1 MDYDKELIILK
12 ENLEK
17 AKSLK
22 YRAEARLEQLK
33 NQEEEIIKELK
44 DLGVKPEDLD
54 EEINKLVNVSS
65 TSTFNRN
72 IWTSITTI
80 IAVLTLIAVGLND
93 IYTFNIS
100 VLIGLIAGTV
110 SSLLIGPR
118 LWIRFEKRTMHKKDD
133 DEDDEPEELKIKGI
147 NI

>member
-54 EEINKLVNVSS
+54 EEINKL
-65 TSTFNRN
+65 
-72 IWTSITTI
+72 
-80 IAVLTLIAVGLND
+80 TLEINNLFKEAND
-93 IYTFNIS
+93 
-100 VLIGLIAGTV
+100 
-110 SSLLIGPR
+110 LLPKT
-118 LWIRFEKRTMHKKDD
+118 LFEKK
-133 DEDDEPEELKIKGI
+133 
-147 NI
+147 